1 MIVRYADDFVIG
13 FEHEY
18 EARQCWEDLKQRFAQ
33 FGLTLH
39 PTKTRLLEFGRY
51 AAVEFGR
58 FAAVEFGRFA
68 AVRRER
74 QGVGRPESFD
84 FLGFTHRCGKARS
97 NG

>member
-58 FAAVEFGRFA
+58 FE

>member
-58 FAAVEFGRFA
+58 FAAV
-68 AVRRER
+68 RRER